1 MRSEVARHLSFD
13 DGLFGVSV
21 VGNQLV
27 DFVTAV
33 AVLVVIGAGQ
43 YLNLFFIVI
52 VVFSIVQ
59 LRFLQRREM
68 SI

>member
-1 MRSEVARHLSFD
+1 
-13 DGLFGVSV
+13 V
-21 VGNQLV
+21 V
-27 DFVTAV
+27 
-33 AVLVVIGAGQ
+33 
-43 YLNLFFIVI
+43 FFIVI